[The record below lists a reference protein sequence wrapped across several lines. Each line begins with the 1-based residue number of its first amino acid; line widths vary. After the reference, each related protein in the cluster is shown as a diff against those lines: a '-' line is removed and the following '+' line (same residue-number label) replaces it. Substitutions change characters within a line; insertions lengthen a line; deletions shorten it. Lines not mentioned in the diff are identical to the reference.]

1 VGAAAVL
8 VTGRLRTAT
17 VLIGVATAVAAANA
31 LRFAADVPIDAIL
44 YGDQRSSAVTALL
57 EALGRERTAVVLY
70 LAVRSWDAIILL
82 TAGAPAFYWLLG
94 STAIHAAARLRG
106 RHRPYRPMLVLLGY
120 AVAVTRLPA
129 DLAGAILGSG
139 RGVGPQVAQL
149 IGTASLVLL
158 GVIAWRGI
166 QAHYG
171 LARGPA
177 LGVLLIAAALFYV
190 VPFVVIVLAAVAILV
205 AAVALDY
212 VPGL

>member
-1 VGAAAVL
+1 
-8 VTGRLRTAT
+8 
-17 VLIGVATAVAAANA
+17 
-31 LRFAADVPIDAIL
+31 
-44 YGDQRSSAVTALL
+44 
-57 EALGRERTAVVLY
+57 
-70 LAVRSWDAIILL
+70 
-82 TAGAPAFYWLLG
+82 
-94 STAIHAAARLRG
+94 
-106 RHRPYRPMLVLLGY
+106 MLVLLGY

-177 LGVLLIAAALFYV
+177 LGVLFIAAALFYV

-205 AAVALDY
+205 AAVVLDY